1 MTSKKTVWVIKA
13 MSYKTKLNKI
23 KWSEHWSIFNHSNLL
38 NSRIKFI
45 LKNKF
50 NKEQQIKK
58 LKVIQL
64 NKKNDKTNII

>member
-1 MTSKKTVWVIKA
+1 
-13 MSYKTKLNKI
+13 MSYKIKLNKT
-23 KWSEHWSIFNHSNLL
+23 SEHWSIFNHSILL

-50 NKEQQIKK
+50 NKEQQIKR

-64 NKKNDKTNII
+64 NKKNDKTNVI